1 MTKSNGPG
9 WSVPASEWQA
19 RYFSRVNAPVVTA
32 VTPTAARAQDGFS
45 GTDVLLLGMVL
56 VWGVNYIVI
65 KAAMREITPL
75 AFNALRF
82 AIAGP
87 TLVLIAWARK
97 SPLPSRA
104 DLLLLAVLGLV
115 GNSIYQFGFIEGVA
129 RTRAGNAALILAAVP
144 VQTAVLSHLRGHE
157 MLRARDM
164 LGLLVSIAGIATII
178 LGSGSDVSFGG
189 TIEGDALVFG
199 STVCWTAYI
208 VLCKPATDRYGALTV
223 TAWTMGLGAIPIILI
238 GVPALRALP
247 WRSVPAAAFAGTA
260 ASALGALVFAYIIWF
275 RGVRRIGPARTSF
288 YSNFT
293 PVVVMLTAWPLLG
306 ETPTMW
312 QIGGAIGIFAGLW
325 LTRT

>member
-1 MTKSNGPG
+1 VNAQVATAETTPRAA
-9 WSVPASEWQA
+9 PAPVG
-19 RYFSRVNAPVVTA
+19 FSR
-32 VTPTAARAQDGFS
+32 
-45 GTDVLLLGMVL
+45 TDLLLLGMVL

-87 TLVLIAWARK
+87 TLALLAWARK
-97 SPLPSRA
+97 VPLPSRA
-104 DLLLLAVLGLV
+104 DLVRLALLGLV
-115 GNSIYQFGFIEGVA
+115 GNWIYQFGFIEGVA

-157 MLRARDM
+157 RLRPRDV
-164 LGLLVSIAGIATII
+164 LGLLVSSAGIATIV
-178 LGSGSDVSFGG
+178 LGSGRDVAFGG
-189 TIEGDALVFG
+189 TMQGDLMVFG

-223 TAWTMGLGAIPIILI
+223 TAWTMGLGAVPIVLS
-238 GVPALRALP
+238 GVPELRALP
-247 WRSVPAAAFAGTA
+247 WRSVSGAAFAGTA
-260 ASALGALVFAYIIWF
+260 ASAVGALVIAYVIWF
-275 RGVRRIGPARTSF
+275 RGVRRLGPARTSF

-306 ETPTMW
+306 EAPTAW
-312 QIGGAIGIFAGLW
+312 QITGAAGIFAGLR